1 MLAVEHRCY
10 KHQISG
16 EMVVRSGE
24 MAVRTHRSAGEMVDM
39 SDRHVGIQS
48 ESMCEGL
55 GMPRGDAR
63 REDAW
68 RASKSR
74 IFTSWMRER

>member
-1 MLAVEHRCY
+1 MLAFEHRFY

-24 MAVRTHRSAGEMVDM
+24 MVVCTHRSAGEMVDM
-39 SDRHVGIQS
+39 SDRHLGIQS